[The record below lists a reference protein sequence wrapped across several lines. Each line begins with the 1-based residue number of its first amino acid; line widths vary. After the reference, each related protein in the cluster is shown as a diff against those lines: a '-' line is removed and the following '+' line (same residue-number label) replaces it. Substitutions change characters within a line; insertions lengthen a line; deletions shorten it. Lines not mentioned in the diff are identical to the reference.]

1 MTLEEIAKLCN
12 VSTSTVSR
20 VLNNKKGISEKTRKN
35 ILDLVKDLEKQEIPI
50 LKKTTKTIAFIVPS
64 LSNYFFSTLL
74 KKILIEV
81 ENKNIDILV
90 FDINDDIEREIEVIK
105 NLSNKNIDGMILI
118 SSSKNDEKFKI
129 KKELLTFVHPFILM
143 DRKLKDA
150 SFDGVYV
157 DNIRGVF
164 ALTEYLIKKG
174 KKDITIIT
182 GDKNSNISMERI
194 EGYKEAL
201 YMNGIEIS
209 SGHIVFADFYDSRKI
224 EKSLKSVITEKN
236 YPKTLIC
243 CNNIIL
249 QIVIKLI
256 MQNNLRINKDITV
269 VSFDNTDFLDNL
281 GFKIS
286 YVSPDLDTLV
296 SQSINLILENILNK
310 KNTTR
315 QIDIIPELVEKN

>member
-129 KKELLTFVHPFILM
+129 KKE
-143 DRKLKDA
+143 KL
-150 SFDGVYV
+150 
-157 DNIRGVF
+157 
-164 ALTEYLIKKG
+164 
-174 KKDITIIT
+174 
-182 GDKNSNISMERI
+182 
-194 EGYKEAL
+194 
-201 YMNGIEIS
+201 
-209 SGHIVFADFYDSRKI
+209 
-224 EKSLKSVITEKN
+224 
-236 YPKTLIC
+236 
-243 CNNIIL
+243 
-249 QIVIKLI
+249 
-256 MQNNLRINKDITV
+256 
-269 VSFDNTDFLDNL
+269 
-281 GFKIS
+281 
-286 YVSPDLDTLV
+286 
-296 SQSINLILENILNK
+296 
-310 KNTTR
+310 
-315 QIDIIPELVEKN
+315 